1 MFRFTPIGGS
11 AVIGGEEYYGTLN
24 MFMAYVKEC
33 GHSAGFGGENGAGQ
47 TEVWSG
53 WCRAGDV
60 SHCSCSKQKGY
71 QSMLISGV
79 LTVIIGGVSEPIEF
93 LFLFV
98 SPLLFVFHAFMNGFA
113 NMVLPYMG
121 VKMGFTGDL
130 IQFISFGVLRG
141 TRTGWP
147 IAVCVEVAYFF
158 IYYFVFRWTI
168 LKFNLM
174 TVGREESSPVTL
186 NAHEDTAIADIPTPD
201 KSELQA
207 AEQMVKALGGKE
219 NIKSLDNCVTRL
231 RLTIADMGLIDE
243 AAIKELAGLRLLNLI
258 KIPTSHYRH

>member
-1 MFRFTPIGGS
+1 MWRSNYAPPLLRILWRLGIRLPPLPFMPFWQVTLLMGGLWGIS
-11 AVIGGEEYYGTLN
+11 WGWAMWFMYWGPSGMVAGEAIIISIT
-24 MFMAYVKEC
+24 
-33 GHSAGFGGENGAGQ
+33 
-47 TEVWSG
+47 SG
-53 WCRAGDV
+53 
-60 SHCSCSKQKGY
+60 
-71 QSMLISGV
+71 
-79 LTVIIGGVSEPIEF
+79 F
-93 LFLFV
+93 LFG
-98 SPLLFVFHAFMNGFA
+98 LLM
-113 NMVLPYMG
+113 
-121 VKMGFTGDL
+121 
-130 IQFISFGVLRG
+130 
-141 TRTGWP
+141 
-147 IAVCVEVAYFF
+147 AYFF

-243 AAIKELAGLRLLNLI
+243 AAIKRAGGIAVVKLDQNTLQVIIGTKVIALRRDMDNYMGI
-258 KIPTSHYRH
+258 Y